1 MKEERKREERNPM
14 KQMFSIK
21 NLVFCALCV
30 ALCTVLPMA
39 FHAIPNAGSVF
50 CPMHIPV
57 FLCALACGWPY
68 GLVCGLIGPLIS
80 SLTTGMPPAAILPVM
95 TVELSVYGLVS
106 GLLMRFV
113 HTKYTYA
120 DIYIS
125 MVPAILIGRIFAGLS
140 AAFIF
145 GSKSITSIG
154 AWVTSYFVTNLPG
167 TAIQLVLIPLLVIAL
182 MKMRLIP
189 QRYPRKSDK

>member
-1 MKEERKREERNPM
+1 M
-14 KQMFSIK
+14 KQKYFIK
-21 NLVFCALCV
+21 NLVFCALCI

-68 GLVCGLIGPLIS
+68 GMVCGLIGPLIS

-113 HTKYTYA
+113 HTKSAYA

-125 MVPAILIGRIFAGLS
+125 MVPAILIGRVFAGLS
-140 AAFIF
+140 AAFVF
-145 GSKSITSIG
+145 GSQSITSIG

-189 QRYPRKSDK
+189 QRYPSKSAK